1 MHNETA
7 QLNTDSYLA
16 HILLCKERK
25 IHSDS
30 MTIHLISIIDI
41 LWLSRQSAITKKM
54 AACTFS
60 QDALPMSIE
69 NYGINMTQ
77 DHLMRNFRGTD
88 KSTSCLTSIFQK
100 TSIRFLK
107 GFGPCNALVE
117 KCTAAIFS
125 VIVN

>member
-1 MHNETA
+1 MRNETT
-7 QLNTDSYLA
+7 QLNTDSYRA

-30 MTIHLISIIDI
+30 MTIHLISVIDI
-41 LWLSRQSAITKKM
+41 LWLSRQSTITEKM

-77 DHLMRNFRGTD
+77 DHLMRNFRLYRYVTRTNVSFFD
-88 KSTSCLTSIFQK
+88 PSPNDERTEYSC
-100 TSIRFLK
+100 
-107 GFGPCNALVE
+107 A
-117 KCTAAIFS
+117 
-125 VIVN
+125 